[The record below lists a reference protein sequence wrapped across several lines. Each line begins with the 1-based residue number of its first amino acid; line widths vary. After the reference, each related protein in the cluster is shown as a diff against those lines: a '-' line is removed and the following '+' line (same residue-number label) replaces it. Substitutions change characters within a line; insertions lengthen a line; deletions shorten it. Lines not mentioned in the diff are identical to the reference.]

1 VNKFAKDTTIT
12 FVTRILTL
20 ILGLVSSVIIAR
32 FLGPEGKGVYA
43 LAVLLPSLI
52 VTFANLGIGQA
63 AVYYIG
69 RGKYPPK
76 EIFGNNI
83 ILSLVLGTFSVIIG
97 LLIVFFFQ
105 NLVFPGIAR
114 CYLLL
119 MLVLIPLDLFFSY
132 VNMMLLGL
140 QRIKEYNAISIGKTI
155 TFLGLIAIAL
165 WGLKIDIIGAIL
177 ANIMATLLADVLLLF
192 KAKRVANGIS
202 FQLNKAYIKESFLYG
217 IKAQLSNILSF
228 LYLRLDIFLIGA
240 LMSPLA
246 VGYYSVAVGIA
257 EKLWLIPQSA
267 STVLFPKVASEKD
280 EKRRKEFTP
289 LVSRATLFVTS
300 LGALAVYF
308 LSRWVILF
316 LFSKAYLPAV
326 RALQILLLGIVA
338 TSGSM
343 PLGNDLAARGKPI
356 LNAYCNMVAVIVN
369 LSLNLIWIPKFGI
382 EGAAW
387 ATSVSYGI
395 AFIGRILLYC
405 RLSGNRWTIVVFP
418 QRGDWALYWKTAASL
433 GRWAWAKVRVVLC
446 GSAGA

>member
-1 VNKFAKDTTIT
+1 MASLALGAFSIIT
-12 FVTRILTL
+12 
-20 ILGLVSSVIIAR
+20 
-32 FLGPEGKGVYA
+32 
-43 LAVLLPSLI
+43 
-52 VTFANLGIGQA
+52 
-63 AVYYIG
+63 
-69 RGKYPPK
+69 
-76 EIFGNNI
+76 
-83 ILSLVLGTFSVIIG
+83 G
-97 LLIVFFFQ
+97 LLIVFVFHDR
-105 NLVFPGIAR
+105 VFPGISR

-119 MLVLIPLDLFFSY
+119 ILALIPLDLFFTY
-132 VNMMLLGL
+132 TNMLLLGL
-140 QRIKEYNAISIGKTI
+140 QRIKEYNAISIAKTVA
-155 TFLGLIAIAL
+155 FLGLIAIAL
-165 WGLKIDIIGAIL
+165 WGLRTGITGAIL

-289 LVSRATLFVTS
+289 LVSRTNLFVTS

-308 LSRWVILF
+308 LSRWMILF

-326 RALQILLLGIVA
+326 RPLQILLPGIVV

-343 PLGNDLAARGKPI
+343 ALGNDLAARGKPI
-356 LNAYCNMVAVIVN
+356 LNAYCNMIAVIVN
-369 LSLNLIWIPKFGI
+369 LGLNLIWIPKFGI

-405 RLSGNRWTIVVFP
+405 RISGNRWTVVVFP
-418 QRGDWALYWKTAASL
+418 QRGDWTIYRRTVLALGQWTKEKL
-433 GRWAWAKVRVVLC
+433 GAIIR
-446 GSAGA
+446 